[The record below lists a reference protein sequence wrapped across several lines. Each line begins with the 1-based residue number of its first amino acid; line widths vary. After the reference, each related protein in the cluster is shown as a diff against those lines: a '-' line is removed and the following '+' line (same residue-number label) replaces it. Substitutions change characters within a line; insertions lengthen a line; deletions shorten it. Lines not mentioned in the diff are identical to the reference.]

1 MNEIFLHFI
10 WENNLFEK
18 TDLFADTNEKVEIIG
33 VGQKNTD
40 AGPDFFNAKIKIG
53 NQIWAGNVEIHI
65 KSSDWTAHKH
75 NTDKAYDNVIL
86 QVVVENNKKTVR
98 TNNKQ
103 IPTIELKYDPQ
114 LLNNYLELYNSKQK
128 IACFSKIEYVDKF
141 AIKHWLSRLQIER
154 LEQKSEI
161 VLQLLKQN
169 NNSWEETFYQYIAQN
184 FGFKKNAVPFE
195 LLAKSLPLKYLS
207 KHKNNLFQIEAMLF
221 GQAGMLENNFEVDY
235 YQKLK
240 NEYAF
245 LKNKFELKAIE
256 NHLWIFLRLR
266 PPNFPTI
273 RIAQFAQ
280 LIYKSSKLFS
290 KIIEIKNIEEIK
302 KLFNLE
308 ASSFWETHYLFDK
321 ESKKRSKKLGDSAI
335 NNILINTV
343 SLFLFVYGIKKS
355 NENYQNRALELLESI
370 KPEENSIINNWK
382 KANIKIDNAFYSQA
396 LIQLNNEY
404 CKKQRCLECQIGNKL
419 IKNLTLQE

>member
-1 MNEIFLHFI
+1 MNEDFLHFI

-18 TDLFADTNEKVEIIG
+18 KDLFADTKEGVEIINL
-33 VGQKNTD
+33 GQKNTD
-40 AGPDFFNAKIKIG
+40 AGPDFFNSKIKIG

-75 NTDKAYDNVIL
+75 NTDKAYDSVIL
-86 QVVVENNKKTVR
+86 QAVAQNNQPTTR
-98 TNNKQ
+98 TTNKQ

-114 LLNNYLELYNSKQK
+114 LLNNYLELYNSNQN
-128 IACFSKIEYVDKF
+128 IACFSKIKYLDKF
-141 AIKHWLSRLQIER
+141 TIKHWLSRLQIER
-154 LEQKSEI
+154 LEQKSKIIE
-161 VLQLLKQN
+161 QLLQQN
-169 NNSWEETFYQYIAQN
+169 SNSWEETFYQYIAQN

-221 GQAGMLENNFEVDY
+221 GQAGMLENNFEIDY

-240 NEYAF
+240 NEYKF
-245 LKNKFELKAIE
+245 LKNKFQLEPIE
-256 NHLWIFLRLR
+256 SHLWIFLRLR

-280 LIYKSSKLFS
+280 LIFKSSQLFS
-290 KIIEIKNIEEIK
+290 KIIEIKDLEKIK
-302 KLFNLE
+302 KLFDLE
-308 ASSFWETHYLFDK
+308 ASSFWETHYLFNK
-321 ESKKRSKKLGDSAI
+321 TSKKRIKKLGDSAI

-343 SLFLFVYGIKKS
+343 SLFLFVYGMKKS
-355 NENYQNRALELLESI
+355 DESYQNRAFELLESI
-370 KPEENSIINNWK
+370 KPENNSIINNWK
-382 KANIKIDNAFYSQA
+382 KADLRIENAFYSQA
-396 LIQLNNEY
+396 LIQLNNEF

-419 IKNLTLQE
+419 IIKI

>member
-1 MNEIFLHFI
+1 MNEDFLHFI

-18 TDLFADTNEKVEIIG
+18 KDLFSDTKEGVEIISL
-33 VGQKNTD
+33 GQKNTD

-65 KSSDWTAHKH
+65 KSSDWIAHKH
-75 NTDKAYDNVIL
+75 NTDKAYDSVIL
-86 QVVVENNKKTVR
+86 QAVEKNNQPTTR
-98 TNNKQ
+98 TTNKQ
-103 IPTIELKYDPQ
+103 IPTIELKYDHQ
-114 LLNNYLELYNSKQK
+114 LLYNYLELYNSKQK
-128 IACFSKIEYVDKF
+128 IACFSKIKYLDKF
-141 AIKHWLSRLQIER
+141 IIKHWLSRLQIER
-154 LEQKSEI
+154 LEQKSKI
-161 VLQLLKQN
+161 VEQLLQQN

-221 GQAGMLENNFEVDY
+221 GQAGMLEKFIENDY

-240 NEYAF
+240 FEYVF
-245 LKNKFELKAIE
+245 LKNKFQLKPIE

-280 LIYKSSKLFS
+280 LIYKSSQLFS
-290 KIIEIKNIEEIK
+290 KIIEIKNIEKIK
-302 KLFNLE
+302 ALFDLK
-308 ASSFWETHYLFDK
+308 ASTFWETHYVFDK
-321 ESKKRSKKLGDSAI
+321 EGKKRVKKLGDSAI

-355 NENYQNRALELLESI
+355 DESYQNRALELLESI
-370 KPEENSIINNWK
+370 KPENNSIINNWK
-382 KANIKIDNAFYSQA
+382 KADLKIENAFYSQA

-419 IKNLTLQE
+419 IIKI